1 MFLRLPADHGERQDC
16 LQQEIHPGGVACDMC
31 GRFTQ
36 RYTWRQV
43 HELYDLTGAA
53 RNLRAHYNIAPTDT
67 VNVARLAAGGTN
79 ELVSMRWG
87 LIPWWREK
95 PLKQLPATFNVR
107 AERVATK
114 PMFRDAFKRHRCII
128 PAVVPHNLVRES

>member
-1 MFLRLPADHGERQDC
+1 
-16 LQQEIHPGGVACDMC
+16 MC

-36 RYTWRQV
+36 RYTWREV
-43 HELYDLTGAA
+43 HELYDLTSAA

-87 LIPWWREK
+87 LIPWWWEK
-95 PLKQLPATFNVR
+95 PATFNVR
-107 AERVATK
+107 AESVATK
-114 PMFRDAFKRHRCII
+114 PCSVTRSNAIGASFRRWFLITLSARAESRKGRLAADTS
-128 PAVVPHNLVRES
+128 LVWRPNCTP